1 MLLKTITETRY
12 FFRLTLSIS
21 ALAGILLILAPQP
34 AGARPEE
41 PAENWIE
48 PFHHVSP
55 ASVYGAFAPVIQRAP
70 DGTIMVMYN
79 HERTGALFPP
89 YTPYFSRSEDGGNTW
104 EWGSAY
110 TGSESAA
117 QLDFAFDGVSQAH
130 VVWRADSGL
139 YYAGENSWPVASGI
153 QIAPSD
159 GRRID
164 SPAIAVQGDTIFV
177 VWLQANNSNIKNVF
191 YRYTRDGGQSWNPPL
206 PAPALTDVDDANAS
220 AAPDVVFDANGDVHV
235 VWEESTSA
243 YPDPGFVYEISH
255 VKGTRTEPGGIYQ
268 WAGITNLSAGHP
280 DDAGASYQP
289 SITGDGSALH
299 VIFEER
305 EAVGGSSD
313 EANAQISPYHVAFIP
328 GSGWQAPQRILGD
341 TAFYVN
347 TRLPF
352 YLGTTLAAC
361 DGEVHVYFHGAQ
373 EVNSREVIWGTS
385 NGDGNWSY
393 PEPVTS
399 PTTRHTNPAVACNG
413 TILHLAFEQIVSPAV
428 NHQIYYTNNTAGGV
442 LLPIIFR

>member
-1 MLLKTITETRY
+1 MLLKTITEPRS
-12 FFRLTLSIS
+12 FFRLALFTG
-21 ALAGILLILAPQP
+21 ALAAILLILVPQP
-34 AGARPEE
+34 ANARPEE
-41 PAENWIE
+41 PAQNWIE
-48 PFHHVSP
+48 AVHVSP
-55 ASVYGAFAPVIQRAP
+55 DSLYGSFAPVIQKAP

-104 EWGSAY
+104 VTGSAY

-117 QLDFAFDGVSQAH
+117 QLDFAFDGASQAH
-130 VVWRADSGL
+130 VVWRAESGI
-139 YYAGENSWPVASGI
+139 YYAGENDWPVANGT
-153 QIAPSD
+153 QIAPSEGNRVD
-159 GRRID
+159 A
-164 SPAIAVQGDTIFV
+164 PAIAVQGDTIFV

-191 YRYTRDGGQSWNPPL
+191 YRYSRDGGQSWNPPL
-206 PAPALTDVDDANAS
+206 PAPALTTVGDNDAS
-220 AAPDVVFDANGDVHV
+220 AAPDVAFDANGDVHV
-235 VWEESTSA
+235 VWEESTSV
-243 YPDPGFVYEISH
+243 YPTGFSYEIYH
-255 VKGTRTEPGGIYQ
+255 VKGTRTDPGGIYQ
-268 WAGITNLSAGHP
+268 WQSPTNLSDGHP
-280 DDAGASYQP
+280 EDAGASYQP
-289 SITGDGSALH
+289 SITNDGNALH

-305 EAVGGSSD
+305 EAVAGGSD

-361 DGEVHVYFHGAQ
+361 DGEVHVFFHGAQ
-373 EVNSREVIWGTS
+373 KVNTTEVIWGTS
-385 NGDGNWSY
+385 NRDGNWSH

-399 PTTRHTNPAVACNG
+399 PTTRHTNPSVACSG
-413 TILHLAFEQIVSPAV
+413 TVLYLTFEQIVSPV
-428 NHQIYYTNNTAGGV
+428 YNHQIYYTDNTAGGV